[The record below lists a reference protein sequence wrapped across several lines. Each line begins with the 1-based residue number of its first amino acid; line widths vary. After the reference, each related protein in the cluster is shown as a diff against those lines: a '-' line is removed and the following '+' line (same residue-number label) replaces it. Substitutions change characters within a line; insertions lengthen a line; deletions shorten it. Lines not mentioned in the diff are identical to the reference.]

1 MAPLPSFE
9 ASPLVP
15 RSSRLVVA
23 LLILSSCISSATL
36 GYDGSMMSGLN
47 ILPAYENYFHL
58 TPATTALNTATVYIG
73 QVLPCFFYGA
83 VSDALGRKNAMAIAA
98 AVTIVA
104 VVLQAAA
111 QNVAM
116 FAIARIVIGVGN
128 GATAI
133 AGPTWLSECLPHRW
147 RAWGLGLFYN
157 FWYVGG
163 LIASGITYGTGM
175 MDSTWAWRLPSAVQG
190 VFSVL
195 CLLILPFVPESPRW
209 LVYQN
214 RPDEALHALALTH
227 SDGDQKDPATL
238 VEFQSISDTLKW
250 EKESGEMTVKEI
262 VRTPSRRKRIMLTI
276 SVAVIC
282 MLSGNNIVSY
292 YLGTM
297 LDGAG
302 VTDTTTQLEIN
313 IIMNAWCLCI
323 ALGGTYFMN
332 KLGRKPMAIISTVL
346 LTVFL
351 FLYAGLNKLYGE
363 STNTSGIYASV
374 AIIFLFQGSYSFG
387 WTPLTVL
394 YPPEVLNYSMRANGM
409 AVYTFVVNCV
419 GLFVTMVFPFAMD
432 AIGWKTYIINASWD
446 ILEVLYLVFAW
457 VETKGK
463 TLEEI
468 DAIFDGHKHSDV
480 PDIEQILHAEMS
492 GNVIEGVNPRAG
504 SMDGVEEVEVTVGK
518 GKEVK

>member
-1 MAPLPSFE
+1 MALLNFE
-9 ASPLVP
+9 ASPLLP
-15 RSSRLVVA
+15 RSSRLVVT
-23 LLILSSCISSATL
+23 LLVLSSCISSATL

-47 ILPAYENYFHL
+47 ILPAYNDYFAL
-58 TPATTALNTATVYIG
+58 TNATTALNTATVYIG

-83 VSDALGRKNAMAIAA
+83 VSDRLGRKNAMAIAA
-98 AVTIVA
+98 VVTIVA
-104 VVLQAAA
+104 VVLQTAA

-116 FAIARIVIGVGN
+116 FAVSRIIIGIGN

-133 AGPTWLSECLPHRW
+133 AGPVWLSECLPHRW

-163 LIASGITYGTGM
+163 LIASGIT
-175 MDSTWAWRLPSAVQG
+175 
-190 VFSVL
+190 
-195 CLLILPFVPESPRW
+195 
-209 LVYQN
+209 N
-214 RPDEALHALALTH
+214 
-227 SDGDQKDPATL
+227 GDQTDPATL
-238 VEFQSISDTLKW
+238 VEFKSISDTLKW
-250 EKESGEMTVKEI
+250 EKESGKMTIKEI
-262 VRTPSRRKRIMLTI
+262 VRTPSRRKRLMLTI
-276 SVAVIC
+276 SVAVFS

-302 VTDTTTQLEIN
+302 VTDTTTQLEIVSSTLFPVDDTTLTWPQN

-323 ALGGTYFMN
+323 ALLGTYFMN
-332 KLGRKPMAIISTVL
+332 KLGRKIMAIISTAL
-346 LTVFL
+346 LTIFL

-363 STNTSGIYASV
+363 SANTSGIYASV
-374 AIIFLFQGSYSFG
+374 AVIFLFQGSYSFG

-409 AVYTFVVNCV
+409 GVYTFVVNCV

-432 AIGWKTYIINASWD
+432 AIAWKTYIINASWD
-446 ILEVLYLVFAW
+446 ILELLYVVWAW

-468 DAIFDGHKHSDV
+468 DAIFDGHKHSEV
-480 PDIEQILHAEMS
+480 PDVEQVLHGEVAAS
-492 GNVIEGVNPRAG
+492 VIEGVEPSGG
-504 SMDGVEEVEVTVGK
+504 SMGGVEEVEVSVGK
-518 GKEVK
+518 GKEGK

>member
-1 MAPLPSFE
+1 MALPSFE
-9 ASPLVP
+9 ASPWIP
-15 RSSRLVVA
+15 QTSRLVVA

-47 ILPAYENYFHL
+47 ILPAYTDYFAL

-73 QVLPCFFYGA
+73 QVVPCFFYGA
-83 VSDALGRKNAMAIAA
+83 VSDRWGRKNAMALAA
-98 AVTIVA
+98 AITVVA
-104 VVLQAAA
+104 VVLQTAA

-116 FAIARIVIGVGN
+116 FAVARIAIGVGN

-175 MDSTWAWRLPSAVQG
+175 MESTWAWRLPSAVQG
-190 VFSVL
+190 FFSIL
-195 CLLILPFVPESPRW
+195 CIFILPFVPESPRW
-209 LVYQN
+209 LVYQD
-214 RPDEALHALALTH
+214 RMDEALHALALTH
-227 SDGDQKDPATL
+227 SDGDQADPATL
-238 VEFQSISDTLKW
+238 VEFKSICDTLKW
-250 EKESGEMTVKEI
+250 EKESANMTIKDI
-262 VRTPSRRKRIMLTI
+262 VDSPSRRKRLMLTI
-276 SVAVIC
+276 SVAVFS

-292 YLGTM
+292 YLGTL

-323 ALGGTYFMN
+323 ALLGTYFMN
-332 KLGRKPMAIISTVL
+332 ILGRRTMAIISTAL
-346 LTVFL
+346 LTTFL
-351 FLYAGLNKLYGE
+351 FLYGGLNKLYGE
-363 STNTSGIYASV
+363 STNTSGIYGSV
-374 AIIFLFQGSYSFG
+374 AVIFLFQGSYSFG
-387 WTPLTVL
+387 WTPITVL
-394 YPPEVLNYSMRANGM
+394 YPPEVLNYSMRASGM

-432 AIGWKTYIINASWD
+432 AIAWKTYIINASWD
-446 ILEVLYLVFAW
+446 ILELLYIIWAW
-457 VETKGK
+457 VETNGK

-480 PDIEQILHAEMS
+480 PDVEQVLHGEVAA
-492 GNVIEGVNPRAG
+492 NVIEGVDPRRG
-504 SMDGVEEVEVTVGK
+504 STEGVEVVEVSVSK
-518 GKEVK
+518 GKDVK

>member
-1 MAPLPSFE
+1 MAFLPNFE
-9 ASPLVP
+9 ATPLAP
-15 RSSRLVVA
+15 PHSSRLVIA

-47 ILPAYENYFHL
+47 ILPAYKDYFHL

-73 QVLPCFFYGA
+73 QVLPCFVYGA
-83 VSDALGRKNAMAIAA
+83 VSDRLGRKNAMAIAA
-98 AVTIVA
+98 VVTIAA

-116 FAIARIVIGVGN
+116 FAVSRILIGVGN
-128 GATAI
+128 GATSI
-133 AGPTWLSECLPHRW
+133 AGP
-147 RAWGLGLFYN
+147 
-157 FWYVGG
+157 
-163 LIASGITYGTGM
+163 
-175 MDSTWAWRLPSAVQG
+175 G

-195 CLLILPFVPESPRW
+195 CILILPFVPESPRW

-214 RPDEALHALALTH
+214 RGEEALYALALTH
-227 SDGDQKDPATL
+227 SDGDQKDAATL

-262 VRTPSRRKRIMLTI
+262 VRTPSRRKRISLTI
-276 SVAVIC
+276 SVAVFS

-313 IIMNAWCLCI
+313 IIMNAWCLCV
-323 ALGGTYFMN
+323 ALLGTYCLN
-332 KLGRKPMAIISTVL
+332 KFGRKTIAIVSTTL
-346 LTVFL
+346 LTAFL

-409 AVYTFVVNCV
+409 GMYTFVVNSV

-446 ILEVLYLVFAW
+446 VLEVLYLVFAW

-468 DAIFDGHKHSDV
+468 DAIFDGYKHSDV
-480 PDIEQILHAEMS
+480 PDVEQILHA
-492 GNVIEGVNPRAG
+492 GNPGTVIEGVELNRG
-504 SMDGVEEVEVTVGK
+504 SMEGVEEVDVSVGK

>member
-1 MAPLPSFE
+1 MAFLPNFE
-9 ASPLVP
+9 ATPLAP
-15 RSSRLVVA
+15 PHSSRLVIA

-47 ILPAYENYFHL
+47 ILPAYNNYFHL

-73 QVLPCFFYGA
+73 QVIPCFFYGA
-83 VSDALGRKNAMAIAA
+83 VSDRLGRKNAMAIAA
-98 AVTIVA
+98 VATIAA

-116 FAIARIVIGVGN
+116 FAVSRILVGVGN
-128 GATAI
+128 GATSI
-133 AGPTWLSECLPHRW
+133 AGPILQFFRI
-147 RAWGLGLFYN
+147 G
-157 FWYVGG
+157 YVGG

-175 MDSTWAWRLPSAVQG
+175 MNSTWAWRLPSAVQG
-190 VFSVL
+190 IFSVL
-195 CLLILPFVPESPRW
+195 CILILPFVPESPRW

-214 RPDEALHALALTH
+214 RGEEALYALAMTH
-227 SDGDQKDPATL
+227 SDGDQKDAATL

-262 VRTPSRRKRIMLTI
+262 VRTPSRRKRITLTI
-276 SVAVIC
+276 SVAVFS

-313 IIMNAWCLCI
+313 IIMNAWCLCV
-323 ALGGTYFMN
+323 ALLGTYCLN
-332 KLGRKPMAIISTVL
+332 KFGRKTIAIFSTTL
-346 LTVFL
+346 LTAFL

-480 PDIEQILHAEMS
+480 PDVEQILHA
-492 GNVIEGVNPRAG
+492 GVPGTVIEGVELNRG
-504 SMDGVEEVEVTVGK
+504 SMEGVEEVDVSVGK

>member
-1 MAPLPSFE
+1 MAFLPNFE
-9 ASPLVP
+9 ATPLAP
-15 RSSRLVVA
+15 PHSSRLVIA

-47 ILPAYENYFHL
+47 ILPAYNNYFHL

-73 QVLPCFFYGA
+73 QVIPCFFYGA
-83 VSDALGRKNAMAIAA
+83 VSDRLGRKNAMAIAA
-98 AVTIVA
+98 VATIAA

-116 FAIARIVIGVGN
+116 FAVSRI
-128 GATAI
+128 
-133 AGPTWLSECLPHRW
+133 L
-147 RAWGLGLFYN
+147 
-157 FWYVGG
+157 
-163 LIASGITYGTGM
+163 
-175 MDSTWAWRLPSAVQG
+175 
-190 VFSVL
+190 
-195 CLLILPFVPESPRW
+195 W

-214 RPDEALHALALTH
+214 RGEEALYALALTH
-227 SDGDQKDPATL
+227 SDGDQKDAATL

-262 VRTPSRRKRIMLTI
+262 VRTPSRRKRITLTI
-276 SVAVIC
+276 SVAVFS

-313 IIMNAWCLCI
+313 IIMNAWCLCV
-323 ALGGTYFMN
+323 ALLGTYCLN
-332 KLGRKPMAIISTVL
+332 KFGRKTIAIFSTTL
-346 LTVFL
+346 LTAFL

-480 PDIEQILHAEMS
+480 PDVEQILHA
-492 GNVIEGVNPRAG
+492 GVPGTVIEGVELNRG
-504 SMDGVEEVEVTVGK
+504 SMEGVEEVDVSVGK

>member
-1 MAPLPSFE
+1 MAFLPNFE
-9 ASPLVP
+9 ATPLAP
-15 RSSRLVVA
+15 PHSSRLVIA

-47 ILPAYENYFHL
+47 ILPAYNNYFHL

-73 QVLPCFFYGA
+73 QVIPCFFYGA
-83 VSDALGRKNAMAIAA
+83 VSDRLGRKNAMAIAA
-98 AVTIVA
+98 VATIAA

-116 FAIARIVIGVGN
+116 FAVSRILVG
-128 GATAI
+128 
-133 AGPTWLSECLPHRW
+133 
-147 RAWGLGLFYN
+147 
-157 FWYVGG
+157 
-163 LIASGITYGTGM
+163 
-175 MDSTWAWRLPSAVQG
+175 
-190 VFSVL
+190 
-195 CLLILPFVPESPRW
+195 W

-214 RPDEALHALALTH
+214 RGEEALYALALTH
-227 SDGDQKDPATL
+227 SDGDQKDAATL

-262 VRTPSRRKRIMLTI
+262 VRTPSRRKRITLTI
-276 SVAVIC
+276 SVAVFS

-313 IIMNAWCLCI
+313 IIMNAWCLCV
-323 ALGGTYFMN
+323 ALLGTYCLN
-332 KLGRKPMAIISTVL
+332 KFGRKTIAIFSTTL
-346 LTVFL
+346 LTAFL

-480 PDIEQILHAEMS
+480 PDVEQILHA
-492 GNVIEGVNPRAG
+492 GVPGTVIEGVELNRG
-504 SMDGVEEVEVTVGK
+504 SMEGVEEVDVSVGK

>member
-1 MAPLPSFE
+1 MALLNFE
-9 ASPLVP
+9 PGPLVP
-15 RSSRLVVA
+15 TNSRLVVA

-47 ILPAYENYFHL
+47 ILPAYESYFAL

-73 QVLPCFFYGA
+73 QVIPCFFYGQ

-98 AVTIVA
+98 VVTIVA
-104 VVLQAAA
+104 VVLQTAA

-116 FAIARIVIGVGN
+116 FAVSRIIIGIGN
-128 GATAI
+128 GATSI
-133 AGPTWLSECLPHRW
+133 AG
-147 RAWGLGLFYN
+147 
-157 FWYVGG
+157 YVGG
-163 LIASGITYGTGM
+163 LIASGIT
-175 MDSTWAWRLPSAVQG
+175 
-190 VFSVL
+190 
-195 CLLILPFVPESPRW
+195 
-209 LVYQN
+209 N
-214 RPDEALHALALTH
+214 
-227 SDGDQKDPATL
+227 GDQTDAATL
-238 VEFQSISDTLKW
+238 VEFKSISDTLKW
-250 EKESGEMTVKEI
+250 EKECGEMTVKEI
-262 VRTPSRRKRIMLTI
+262 VRTPSRRKRLMLAI
-276 SVAVIC
+276 SVAVFS

-323 ALGGTYFMN
+323 ALLGTYFMD
-332 KLGRKPMAIISTVL
+332 KLGRKTMAIISTTL

-351 FLYAGLNKLYGE
+351 FLYAGLNKLYGT
-363 STNTSGIYASV
+363 SSNTSGIYASV
-374 AIIFLFQGSYSFG
+374 AVIFLFQGSYSFG

-432 AIGWKTYIINASWD
+432 AIAWKTYIINSSWD
-446 ILEVLYLVFAW
+446 VLELLYLIWAW
-457 VETKGK
+457 VETRGK

-468 DAIFDGHKHSDV
+468 DAIFDGHKHTEV
-480 PDIEQILHAEMS
+480 PDVEQILHGTATVPGS
-492 GNVIEGVNPRAG
+492 VIEGIEPSNG
-504 SMDGVEEVEVTVGK
+504 SVDDVEEVGISLGK
-518 GKEVK
+518 GKDGK